1 MFNASFQLSDLL
13 FMLQGTLN
21 TLALTFWAVGA
32 GTLIGLVLGLL
43 RTIVPKSVNAVI
55 GAILDVPRS
64 VPLLIQVILVNSF
77 KSMLGFEW
85 SPFTVGCVVLAFYTA
100 AYCTEVVRSG
110 ITAVPFATRRAAR
123 SLGMTYWQ
131 DLRYVVF
138 PIALRVSLPSWIG
151 VVLGVLKDTSI
162 VLWIGIIELLR
173 ASQIIVTR
181 TQEPILILCIAG
193 LIYFVICFPIA
204 RFGGRLDAKWSKQ

>member
-1 MFNASFQLSDLL
+1 MFNASFQWSDLL

-32 GTLIGLVLGLL
+32 GTLLGLALGWL
-43 RTIVPKSVNAVI
+43 RTTVPKSINAVI
-55 GAILDVPRS
+55 GALLDVPRS
-64 VPLLIQVILVNSF
+64 VPLLIQIILVNSF

-85 SPFTVGCVVLAFYTA
+85 SPFTVGCVVLALYTA

-110 ITAVPFATRRAAR
+110 INAVPFSTRRAAR

-131 DLRYVVF
+131 DLRLVVF

-162 VLWIGIIELLR
+162 VLWIGMIELLR
-173 ASQIIVTR
+173 ASQIIVTQ
-181 TQEPILILCIAG
+181 TQEPILVLCVAG
-193 LIYFVICFPIA
+193 LIYFVVCFPIA
-204 RFGGRLDAKWSKQ
+204 RLGGRLEARWNKQ